1 MQKTSM
7 LINERFFALMLKHS
21 AFTPTRSGPKKE
33 TMSTEQEQWAAQ
45 TREIPAAFRI
55 ALLRDDD
62 AIRHR
67 PAAGEWS
74 AVEVVGH
81 MIDTMQIWTSRVERL
96 MVEERPALAR
106 YDQDALVRDHDYLH
120 ADPEVLF
127 EHLRQACER
136 FATLVE
142 RIPSSALRRE
152 GVHEEVGPI
161 TLCQCIEAPLESVP
175 GHLEQLHAAQTLV

>member
-1 MQKTSM
+1 
-7 LINERFFALMLKHS
+7 
-21 AFTPTRSGPKKE
+21 
-33 TMSTEQEQWAAQ
+33 MSSEQEQWAAQ
-45 TREIPAAFRI
+45 IREVPTVFRM
-55 ALLRDDD
+55 ALLSDEH
-62 AIRHR
+62 AMRHR

-81 MIDTMQIWTSRVERL
+81 MIDKMQIWTGRVERL
-96 MVEERPALAR
+96 LVEERTALPG

-136 FATLVE
+136 FAVLVE
-142 RIPSSALRRE
+142 RIPTSALQRE

-161 TLCQCIEAPLESVP
+161 TLRQCIEAPLESVP
-175 GHLEQLHAAQTLV
+175 GHLEQLRAAQVLV

>member
-1 MQKTSM
+1 
-7 LINERFFALMLKHS
+7 MLKHS
-21 AFTPTRSGPKKE
+21 AFTPTRSGPKEE
-33 TMSTEQEQWAAQ
+33 TMSTEQEQWATQ
-45 TREIPAAFRI
+45 TPEIPAVFRR

-81 MIDTMQIWTSRVERL
+81 MIDKMQIWTGRVERL
-96 MVEERPALAR
+96 MVEERPVLPG

-136 FATLVE
+136 FAALVE
-142 RIPSSALRRE
+142 RIPTSALQRE
-152 GVHEEVGPI
+152 GVNACVLLAH
-161 TLCQCIEAPLESVP
+161 P
-175 GHLEQLHAAQTLV
+175 GFW